1 MNNLLNQITS
11 SPSSLASNQVTF
23 RSLSIVNKVLL
34 MFTWIM
40 SILAFVAAIVLI
52 TSDIFSPLLP
62 HAPISAAP
70 LLLIGAASLAFQILT
85 QPKPL
90 DLFKALIVSVAFM
103 LWGVDQL
110 LPPGW
115 FATTLGDVV
124 ISLYVIDLGWM
135 MIDRLK
141 QRNNMKK
148 AK

>member
-1 MNNLLNQITS
+1 
-11 SPSSLASNQVTF
+11 
-23 RSLSIVNKVLL
+23 

-148 AK
+148 V